1 MQLHYTKID
10 RLVYILACS
19 YHLFGRV
26 VPFKT
31 WLGIGRRLG
40 ALAYRFDQ
48 KHRRIVHRNLQLAYG
63 DEITHAAI
71 GSLARRNFE
80 QWGMIAQELALLK
93 QRPEWLAAHLTDAIA
108 VEGREHLDAARQK
121 RQAVILI
128 GAHFGNWEF
137 AHLYYARHIHR
148 LNFIV
153 RRIDNPL
160 LEKLRVAYN
169 AGFGVNILYK
179 ERGLRDAIK
188 KIRAGED
195 LVIFADQNANT
206 KEGIPCRFFG
216 QRTLT
221 LSIAPALAQKYDA
234 SLVPMYMVRT
244 QDPMR
249 HRLIFGPELQ
259 LESENRRIDVEVL
272 TQHQNDRIEGFI
284 RQYPDHWLWL
294 HRKWKIELPDMY
306 R

>member
-10 RLVYILACS
+10 RLVYILCCS
-19 YHLFGRV
+19 YHLVGRGI
-26 VPFKT
+26 PFRT

-40 ALAYRFDQ
+40 GLAYRYDQ
-48 KHRRIVHRNLQLAYG
+48 RHRRIVHRNLYLAYH
-63 DEITHAAI
+63 DKKDRAAI
-71 GSLARRNFE
+71 RSLARQNFE

-93 QRPEWLAAHLTDAIA
+93 HRPEWLATHLTKVIE

-121 RQAVILI
+121 AQAVILI

-160 LEKLRVAYN
+160 LEKLRVEYN
-169 AGFGVNILYK
+169 GAFGVNILYK

-188 KIRAGED
+188 KIKAGED
-195 LVIFADQNANT
+195 LVIFADQNANS

-216 QRTLT
+216 HRTLT
-221 LSIAPALAQKYDA
+221 LSIAPALAQKFGA
-234 SLVPMYMVRT
+234 ALVPMYAVRT
-244 QDPMR
+244 QDRMR
-249 HRLIFGPELQ
+249 HRLIFGPELP
-259 LESENRRIDVEVL
+259 LTSANTRLDVETL
-272 TQHQNDRIEGFI
+272 AQHQNDRIEGFI
-284 RQYPDHWLWL
+284 RQHPDHWLWL
-294 HRKWKIELPDMY
+294 HRKWKTDFPEMY